1 MIYTSENQPEDFIYL
16 TVNPAFDRIIGTKT
30 VTGRRVTE
38 VFPGIR
44 DAYPALFEIYGRVAL
59 TGNPEAFELDFKP
72 SAKWLRI
79 AVYSPAREY
88 FVAVFEDITDRK
100 LAEESLR
107 QTNEYLRNLLDYAN
121 APIIVWDPG
130 VRITR
135 FNHAFEH
142 LTGRTEQEVVGKD
155 LTILFPEASRDV
167 SLELIR
173 KTLTGERWEV
183 VEIPILTVSSEIR
196 IVLWNSANIMDPE
209 GRIISIIAQGQDIT
223 DRKLAE
229 ESLRQTNEYLR
240 NLLDYANAPI
250 IVWDPGFRIT
260 RFNHAFEHLTGR
272 TEQEVVGKDLTI
284 LFPEASRDVSL
295 ELIRKTL
302 TGERWEV
309 VEIPILTVS
318 SETRIVLWNSANIV
332 DPEGRI
338 ISIIAQGQD
347 ITDRK
352 LTEAQREALI
362 RELEQKNAE
371 LERFTYTVSHDLKSP
386 LITIQGFAG
395 MVEDDARKGDPVQMK
410 KDLLR
415 ITSAAGTM
423 QTLLSDLLELSK
435 VGRIVGPM
443 EKIGMGTL
451 AREAVSL
458 LAIPLAEHRVTVEIA
473 PDLPVVDVDHTRIRE
488 VFVNLIENAIKFLGD
503 RPDPVIRIG
512 TEWKEGIPIFFVQD
526 NGIGINPRY
535 LERIFNLFEK
545 LDSGSP
551 GTGIGLTIVR
561 RIIEFHGGKIWAE
574 SEGPGKGT
582 TFKFT
587 LPGVPG
593 KGDEIR

>member
-1 MIYTSENQPEDFIYL
+1 M
-16 TVNPAFDRIIGTKT
+16 
-30 VTGRRVTE
+30 
-38 VFPGIR
+38 
-44 DAYPALFEIYGRVAL
+44 
-59 TGNPEAFELDFKP
+59 
-72 SAKWLRI
+72 
-79 AVYSPAREY
+79 
-88 FVAVFEDITDRK
+88 
-100 LAEESLR
+100 
-107 QTNEYLRNLLDYAN
+107 
-121 APIIVWDPG
+121 
-130 VRITR
+130 
-135 FNHAFEH
+135 
-142 LTGRTEQEVVGKD
+142 
-155 LTILFPEASRDV
+155 
-167 SLELIR
+167 
-173 KTLTGERWEV
+173 
-183 VEIPILTVSSEIR
+183 
-196 IVLWNSANIMDPE
+196 
-209 GRIISIIAQGQDIT
+209 
-223 DRKLAE
+223 
-229 ESLRQTNEYLR
+229 
-240 NLLDYANAPI
+240 
-250 IVWDPGFRIT
+250 
-260 RFNHAFEHLTGR
+260 
-272 TEQEVVGKDLTI
+272 
-284 LFPEASRDVSL
+284 
-295 ELIRKTL
+295 
-302 TGERWEV
+302 
-309 VEIPILTVS
+309 
-318 SETRIVLWNSANIV
+318 

>member
-1 MIYTSENQPEDFIYL
+1 
-16 TVNPAFDRIIGTKT
+16 

-88 FVAVFEDITDRK
+88 FVAVFE
-100 LAEESLR
+100 
-107 QTNEYLRNLLDYAN
+107 
-121 APIIVWDPG
+121 
-130 VRITR
+130 
-135 FNHAFEH
+135 
-142 LTGRTEQEVVGKD
+142 
-155 LTILFPEASRDV
+155 
-167 SLELIR
+167 
-173 KTLTGERWEV
+173 
-183 VEIPILTVSSEIR
+183 
-196 IVLWNSANIMDPE
+196 
-209 GRIISIIAQGQDIT
+209 DIT

-338 ISIIAQGQD
+338 ISIIAQGQDITDRKLAEESLRQTNEYLRNLLDYANAPIIAQGQD